1 MGFLNKLFKPAA
13 RGPAP
18 LPSGSFTV
26 DRNGEIL
33 SSTISSSFSP
43 ERLREIS
50 TTVLAAFQDAK
61 QAGLALSELVLSFGA
76 LSIKARE
83 MRGGA
88 MIFLSPRASI
98 RKQV

>member
-1 MGFLNKLFKPAA
+1 MGFLDKIFKPGA
-13 RGPAP
+13 RGPQP

-33 SSTISSSFSP
+33 FSTISSDFSAL
-43 ERLREIS
+43 RLREIS
-50 TTVLAAFQDAK
+50 ATVLKAFEEAK
-61 QAGLALSELVLSFGA
+61 SANLALTEVVLNFGA
-76 LSIKARE
+76 LAIKARE

-88 MIFLSPRASI
+88 MIFLSPRPTI